1 MKKRVGRELVV
12 KEEEEG
18 EEEEVK
24 VQYTAHILYEMCPMI
39 L

>member
-1 MKKRVGRELVV
+1 MGRELVV

-18 EEEEVK
+18 EEEEEVK
-24 VQYTAHILYEMCPMI
+24 VQYTTHILYEMCPMI